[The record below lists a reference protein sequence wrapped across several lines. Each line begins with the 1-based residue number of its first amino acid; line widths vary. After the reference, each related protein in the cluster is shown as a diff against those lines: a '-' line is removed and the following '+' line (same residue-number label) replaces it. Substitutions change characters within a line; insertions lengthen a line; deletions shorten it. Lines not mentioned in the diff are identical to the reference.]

1 MARNVPGEGLKPHKW
16 RGRWRSGITVGW
28 GADGK
33 QKIKYFYAKTQKEAQ
48 AKLNAAKVQRDAG
61 ALNTERAMTIAE
73 WFKHW
78 LEVKSREVTARTSEE
93 YGYTSRHILPRLG
106 TVKLDKLTPVMV
118 QRLQLDVL
126 GAVSARAAVKV
137 RGLLYNAMGDAAKLG
152 LVSRNVVALVDPVK
166 YETQEFQI
174 WTGPEV
180 VRFLQFVRKAEYYPF
195 FYTALTTGMRPGELI
210 ALHWDDV
217 QGDKLYVN
225 RTVSVVGN
233 KPILQSTTKTKHGR
247 RTLTLPD
254 DTAAILNTR
263 RAVADGPLVF
273 PSRLGHFLSHRN
285 LRRSLHLYAGK
296 ADVPAIRVHDLRH
309 TYASMRIADGADIM
323 ALSRDLGHSSPSF
336 TLNRYGHLF
345 ERHRKRDAPT
355 LERLLGL
362 SEPTNGTERVYVE
375 NSEAEQNK
383 RV

>member
-28 GADGK
+28 GVDGK

-48 AKLNAAKVQRDAG
+48 TKLNAAKAQRDAG
-61 ALNTERAMTIAE
+61 TLSTERSMTVAE

-106 TVKLDKLTPVMV
+106 KIKLDKLTPVMV

-126 GAVSARAAVKV
+126 DAVSARAAVQV

-152 LVSRNVVALVDPVK
+152 LVPRNVVALVDPVK
-166 YETQEFQI
+166 YVAPEVEI
-174 WTGPEV
+174 WTAPEV
-180 VRFLQFVRKAEYYPF
+180 VRFLQFTLKAEYYPF

-217 QGDKLYVN
+217 QGAKLYVN

-233 KPILQSTTKTKHGR
+233 KATLQNTTKTKNGR

-254 DTAAILNTR
+254 DTAAILDTR

-273 PSRLGHFLSHRN
+273 PSRSGGFLTHRN

-296 ADVPAIRVHDLRH
+296 AGVTEIRVHALRH
-309 TYASMRIADGADIM
+309 TYVSMRIADGADIM

-336 TLNRYGHLF
+336 TLTRYGHIF

-362 SEPTNGTERVYVE
+362 SELTNVTGNGTERLP
-375 NSEAEQNK
+375 S
-383 RV
+383 